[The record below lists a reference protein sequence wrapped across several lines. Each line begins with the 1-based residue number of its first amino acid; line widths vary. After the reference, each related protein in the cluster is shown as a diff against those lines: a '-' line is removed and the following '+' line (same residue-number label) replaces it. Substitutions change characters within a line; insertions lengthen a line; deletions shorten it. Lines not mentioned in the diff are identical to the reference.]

1 MNPSRVT
8 RRRTRSRPWDPLRW
22 MCLVLLAFA
31 SRAADST
38 PRGGVEGFEIAR
50 PGRTFEFPRDH
61 GSHPEF
67 SIEWWYITGHLQSDA
82 PKPIGFQVTFF
93 RRSTRPPGL
102 SANASGEVPFGLS
115 QIYLAHMALSDPN
128 QGIFLHQERL
138 GRDGWDAWAKT
149 NQLDV
154 RNGNWSL
161 RAIPGETNEVFRL
174 QGSLGATTLLDL
186 TLTPM
191 KPRVFFGTNG
201 VSRKAVE
208 PSAASHYIT
217 YPRLGAVGTWTTGS
231 TVRPVKGE
239 AWFDHEFSSSQLG
252 EGQIGWDW
260 ASIQLNDGREVM
272 AYRMRRQ
279 DGSTDPFSTLAWID
293 AVGRVQHFDART
305 FRWEVLSTWKS
316 PKNGATYPARI
327 RIHAL
332 DPATGSPWSA
342 TLVPRLADQ
351 ELEGEIGGIS
361 YWEGACAVED
371 AMGKEIGKAY
381 LELTGYAAT
390 LKGRF

>member
-1 MNPSRVT
+1 MIPSRIT
-8 RRRTRSRPWDPLRW
+8 RCRTRSSQWDPLRW

-31 SRAADST
+31 SRAAE
-38 PRGGVEGFEIAR
+38 PAPHGGVEGFEIAR

-93 RRSTRPPGL
+93 RRSTRPLGSST
-102 SANASGEVPFGLS
+102 SAVGEPPFGLS

-128 QGIFLHQERL
+128 QGVFLHQERL

-161 RAIPGETNEVFRL
+161 KAIPGGTNEVFRL

-186 TLTPM
+186 TLTPL

-217 YPRLGAVGTWTTGS
+217 YPRLGVVGTWTTGS
-231 TVRPVKGE
+231 AVRSVKGE

-272 AYRMRRQ
+272 AYRMRRD

-293 AVGRVQHFDART
+293 AVGRVQHFDARE

-327 RIHAL
+327 RIHAV
-332 DPATGSPWSA
+332 DPATGAPWAA

-371 AMGKEIGKAY
+371 ATGKEIGKAY
-381 LELTGYAAT
+381 LELTGYAAN